1 MCRHI
6 AYLGEKK
13 SLETVLLKK
22 KHSLIDMAYKPK
34 EMENATL
41 NADGYGIGW
50 MLNNDFFL
58 YKSILP
64 IWNDTNLYSISKN
77 ISSNF
82 FLANVR
88 SATIPGDL
96 SYNNTHPFVYE
107 DFIFSH
113 NGFVKNFNSIV
124 KEKILSHINSKYLS
138 KIKGSTDSE
147 YIFYLLLSSYN
158 RVNSI
163 TDAAKESI
171 NILKKYCN
179 EAMLNFI
186 FSFKYKNNISIY
198 ATRISINLNSP
209 SLYYFISKENNIF
222 ISSEKLNELN
232 WIKVKDS
239 SLLEFN
245 KNKLNISNL

>member
-13 SLETVLLKK
+13 SLETVLLK

-64 IWNDTNLYSISKN
+64 IWNDANLQSISKN

-138 KIKGSTDSE
+138 KIKVQT
-147 YIFYLLLSSYN
+147 
-158 RVNSI
+158 
-163 TDAAKESI
+163 
-171 NILKKYCN
+171 
-179 EAMLNFI
+179 
-186 FSFKYKNNISIY
+186 
-198 ATRISINLNSP
+198 
-209 SLYYFISKENNIF
+209 
-222 ISSEKLNELN
+222 
-232 WIKVKDS
+232 
-239 SLLEFN
+239 
-245 KNKLNISNL
+245 LNIYFLIT